1 MLEKDS
7 QRGGYTS
14 DSETSSTGGERNTAV
29 GDQQLE
35 SSSKGGY
42 RSTVYIETNGNGIE
56 DPKKVF
62 GGKNGGYNSDS
73 EVSNTATETNMIE
86 GPRKVCRRKTDR
98 ITNHYYFVFI
108 QPVTILDL
116 RDDSGLSDNLH
127 LGSDKSSTG
136 CNRGRCLGSKVK

>member
-73 EVSNTATETNMIE
+73 EASTTAIETQVIAGPKRVCPFGYTSDSEASTTATETNMIE
-86 GPRKVCRRKTDR
+86 GPKKVCKMIR
-98 ITNHYYFVFI
+98 
-108 QPVTILDL
+108 
-116 RDDSGLSDNLH
+116 
-127 LGSDKSSTG
+127 
-136 CNRGRCLGSKVK
+136 